1 MDQVSI
7 VIPTFN
13 RFKYL
18 MNTIKSVKQQTYGN
32 LEIIIVND
40 CSAEQEYYDY
50 DWEGNG
56 LTIVHLKENSRV
68 KSKRLF
74 GTAGCGYVRNKGI
87 EKCNGKYIAF
97 CDDDDIWFP
106 EKIKLQLDA
115 MKRTGCKMSSTDGLF
130 GYGSYN
136 ENLKYKK
143 YNAEYYFQ
151 TLYKIYEK
159 YSANI
164 GRKTLQKI
172 PLINKVVNQKT
183 NNMLANGFPDI
194 WTFEFLNVHN
204 CIIMSSVVLEK
215 SILTKINNFK
225 NIRNGKEDYDCWLR
239 ALKHT
244 NSAYVKEIC
253 FYYDGGHGDGQEW

>member
-1 MDQVSI
+1 MDQVSV

-13 RFKYL
+13 RFNYL
-18 MNTIKSVKQQTYGN
+18 MNTIRSVKHQTYKN
-32 LEIIIVND
+32 LEIVVIND
-40 CSAEQEYYDY
+40 CSTQKEYYNY

-56 LTIVHLKENSRV
+56 INVTHLKENSR
-68 KSKRLF
+68 KIFSD
-74 GTAGCGYVRNKGI
+74 AGCGYVRNKGV

-106 EKIKLQLDA
+106 EKIKLQLEA
-115 MKRTGCKMSSTDGLF
+115 MKKTECKMSSTDGLF
-130 GYGSYN
+130 GYGVYN
-136 ENLKYKK
+136 KNLKYKK
-143 YNAEYYFQ
+143 YNGEHYFQ
-151 TLYKIYEK
+151 TLYKIYEN
-159 YSANI
+159 YSSNTT
-164 GRKTLQKI
+164 RKTLKKV
-172 PLINKVVNQKT
+172 PLIKKFVKSES

-204 CIIMSSVVLEK
+204 CMIMSSIVIEK

-225 NIRNGKEDYDCWLR
+225 NIRNGTEDYDCWLR

-244 NSAYVKEIC
+244 NSVYVKEIC